1 MPKCQNFIHFVLI
14 NIITYLFKSKNNIIV
29 EYRYYEYAPL
39 SYEDKKQNSKPKT
52 HLCLCEF
59 GMPVL
64 ISTEIDSYW

>member
-39 SYEDKKQNSKPKT
+39 YSYPTKTKSKMQNPKHT
-52 HLCLCEF
+52 CVCVNLGCLF
-59 GMPVL
+59 
-64 ISTEIDSYW
+64 